1 MAQEIKKPE
10 NPFVYPNNF
19 YGDDPG
25 ITLRDMFANSVLQ
38 GKMSTEFVGYLSD
51 KDIAVHC
58 YQLADAMLEAREQFK
73 NK

>member
-1 MAQEIKKPE
+1 MTQEIKKPE

-25 ITLRDMFANSVLQ
+25 ITLRDMYANSALI
-38 GKMSTEFVGYLSD
+38 GLLTSKTFALY
-51 KDIAVHC
+51 DIESYAEQS
-58 YQLADAMLEAREQFK
+58 YKLADAMLEAREQFK

>member
-1 MAQEIKKPE
+1 MTQEIKKPE

-38 GKMSTEFVGYLSD
+38 GKMSTEFIGYSSD
-51 KDIAVHC
+51 KDIARDC
-58 YQLADAMLEAREQFK
+58 YQLADAMLEEREQFK